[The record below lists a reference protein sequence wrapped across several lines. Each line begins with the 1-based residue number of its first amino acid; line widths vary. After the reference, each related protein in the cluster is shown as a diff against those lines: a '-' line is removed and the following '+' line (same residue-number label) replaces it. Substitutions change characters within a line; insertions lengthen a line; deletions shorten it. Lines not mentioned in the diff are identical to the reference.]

1 MTPRDSSGGPE
12 AAALPS
18 VSVLVPARDAEAVL
32 ADALDSALAQDYP
45 GPLEVVVIDGS
56 DMRAVSDLVG
66 RRFPSVRVVRNPD
79 RIVPTGLNAALQ
91 VANGD
96 VIVRCD
102 AHTVLPPG
110 YVRRAVETLER
121 TGAANVGGMQTPA
134 GRTAVERAIGAAMA
148 SRLGSGGARY
158 RTGGV
163 EGPADTVYLGVFR
176 RELLDEV
183 GHYDPS
189 LVRNQDYELNWQLR
203 QRGYTVWFDP
213 ALSVVYRPRSSFRAL
228 ARQYFDYGRWK
239 NVVLR
244 RYPASLRPRQVA
256 APLLVAGLALS
267 AALGAAGLA
276 AGAALPAAY
285 LLALGAE
292 AVTVAARGRLS
303 DALLLPAA
311 LATMHLSWGFGFF
324 VPPALGARS
333 ARAWRFETVPGDGA
347 PSVSVIVAARNAES
361 TIEQALDSV
370 FAQDYPGAV
379 EVVVADGSDT
389 PALGALVRRRYPAAR
404 LVPNPDGSIPVGLN
418 AALREA
424 TGEMIV
430 RCDAHSVLPPGY
442 VRRAVATQARTGA
455 GNVGGRQW
463 PVGHTLFER
472 AVGLAMT
479 DPLGAGGARYRI
491 GGAEGPVDTVYL
503 GAFPRRVL
511 ESVGGY
517 NPDLA
522 RNEDYELNWRLRL
535 RRYRV
540 WYDPELVADYRPR
553 SALRTL
559 ARQYF
564 DNGRWKRAMLRRY
577 PGSVQLR
584 QLAAPA
590 IVATLAASIALA
602 AAGSATAAM
611 FPLAYGLAV
620 VAGAAIIGV
629 RRRSVAA
636 LLLPL
641 VLPTIHLAWGAGFF
655 SPPPPPPRG
664 GGGGGGGLRRAP
676 SLGVFSPAGGRPGPI
691 ARDQR

>member
-1 MTPRDSSGGPE
+1 MTPRGSAAGPQ

-18 VSVLVPARDAEAVL
+18 VSILIPAREAEEVL
-32 ADALDSALAQDYP
+32 EEALDSVMAQDYP
-45 GPLEVVVIDGS
+45 GPMEVVLVDGS
-56 DMRAVSDLVG
+56 DTGAASDLVR
-66 RRFPSVRVVRNPD
+66 RRFPSVQIVRNPE
-79 RIVPTGLNAALQ
+79 RIVPTGLNAALRI
-91 VANGD
+91 ANGE

-102 AHTVLPPG
+102 AHTVLPPD
-110 YVRRAVETLER
+110 YVRRAVKTLMR
-121 TGAANVGGMQTPA
+121 TGAANVGGMQTPV
-134 GRTAVERAIGAAMA
+134 GRAPIERAIAMAMA
-148 SRLGSGGARY
+148 SQLGSGGARY

-176 RELLDEV
+176 REVLDEV

-213 ALSVVYRPRSSFRAL
+213 TLSVVYRPRSSFRAL

-276 AGAALPAAY
+276 AGAVLPVAY
-285 LLALGAE
+285 LLAIGAE
-292 AVTVAARGRLS
+292 SVAVAARGRLS
-303 DALLLPAA
+303 EALLFPIA
-311 LATMHLSWGFGFF
+311 LATMHLTWGFGFF
-324 VPPALGARS
+324 FPPMSS
-333 ARAWRFETVPGDGA
+333 ARAARAWNFATVPGDGA
-347 PSVSVIVAARNAES
+347 PSVSVIIAARNAEL
-361 TIEQALDSV
+361 TIETALDSV
-370 FAQDYPGAV
+370 FAQDYPGIV
-379 EVVVADGSDT
+379 EVIVADGSDT
-389 PALGALVRRRYPAAR
+389 PALGALVQRSYPAAR
-404 LVPNPDGSIPVGLN
+404 LVPNPDGSIPAGLN

-424 TGEMIV
+424 TGHMIV

-491 GGAEGPVDTVYL
+491 GGSEGSVDTVYL
-503 GAFPRRVL
+503 GTFPRCVL

-522 RNEDYELNWRLRL
+522 RNEDYELNWRLRMH
-535 RRYRV
+535 RYRV
-540 WYDPELVADYRPR
+540 WYDPELVADYQPR

-590 IVATLAASIALA
+590 IVVSLASTTALA
-602 AAGSATAAM
+602 AAGSAAAAM

-620 VAGAAIIGV
+620 VAGAAVIGV
-629 RRRSVAA
+629 RRRSRAA

-655 SPPPPPPRG
+655 YPPSRPARG
-664 GGGGGGGLRRAP
+664 GGGDYEPRLSEPSPPPAAAP
-676 SLGVFSPAGGRPGPI
+676 
-691 ARDQR
+691 AR